1 MSSLVLNLF
10 KGQRVDITAQMKD
23 ADAILEVFR
32 QNNLHFAKKF
42 TTISGEGPSTI
53 TFKGVRAENAQANLM
68 DACAILHTKAKS
80 NDIGNVYVRFIS
92 MKPKRMDDA
101 PAAAK
106 EEPAATEE
114 PMTSEEFK
122 GFMDII
128 QTDDPTL

>member
-32 QNNLHFAKKF
+32 QNDLHFAKKF
-42 TTISGEGPSTI
+42 TTISGDGPSTI

-68 DACAILHTKAKS
+68 DAFVVLHTKAKS

-92 MKPKRMDDA
+92 MKPKRMDDM
-101 PAAAK
+101 PV
-106 EEPAATEE
+106 TVREE
-114 PMTSEEFK
+114 PMTSEDFK
-122 GFMDII
+122 
-128 QTDDPTL
+128 DDPTL